1 MAMVVSLI
9 ILTVKGIYS
18 RVGKTKKIS
27 GSISEYWQFDYST
40 VSVATNNFF
49 QAKEIG
55 QGSCG
60 VVYQGRLSN
69 GKDIAVKRLLIDS
82 ELDNSE
88 FKILILT
95 VTKLYHRNLIG
106 LLGFCWE
113 GSEMILVYESSQ
125 SSKFGL
131 GYALQYYSRHCKR
144 ALIPHEDSPHP
155 IVHGD
160 LKASNILI
168 DAEMNPKISDV
179 GMSKLHGIH
188 KKQGGT
194 ERFQALQHDY
204 LAINCEEDG
213 EFSVKSD
220 IYSFGVLVLEI
231 MIGQESTYFNHGGD
245 GDDLLSYA
253 WQLWTEGRALHL
265 IDDSIETD
273 SRTELITRC
282 IHIGLL
288 CVQENIADR
297 PTMGSVI
304 LMLNMSYQFTLPP
317 PTPPATLRRDNTKE
331 LIDSTSR
338 IRLSNKRKPYWT
350 RLVRIC
356 MKPFQWDSRRS
367 LIFSEVDAE
376 RVSGDDQTT

>member
-60 VVYQGRLSN
+60 VVYQGRLFN

-144 ALIPHEDSPHP
+144 ALIPS
-155 IVHGD
+155 
-160 LKASNILI
+160 
-168 DAEMNPKISDV
+168 
-179 GMSKLHGIH
+179 
-188 KKQGGT
+188 
-194 ERFQALQHDY
+194 
-204 LAINCEEDG
+204 
-213 EFSVKSD
+213 
-220 IYSFGVLVLEI
+220 
-231 MIGQESTYFNHGGD
+231 
-245 GDDLLSYA
+245 
-253 WQLWTEGRALHL
+253 
-265 IDDSIETD
+265 
-273 SRTELITRC
+273 
-282 IHIGLL
+282 
-288 CVQENIADR
+288 
-297 PTMGSVI
+297 
-304 LMLNMSYQFTLPP
+304 
-317 PTPPATLRRDNTKE
+317 
-331 LIDSTSR
+331 
-338 IRLSNKRKPYWT
+338 
-350 RLVRIC
+350 
-356 MKPFQWDSRRS
+356 
-367 LIFSEVDAE
+367 
-376 RVSGDDQTT
+376 